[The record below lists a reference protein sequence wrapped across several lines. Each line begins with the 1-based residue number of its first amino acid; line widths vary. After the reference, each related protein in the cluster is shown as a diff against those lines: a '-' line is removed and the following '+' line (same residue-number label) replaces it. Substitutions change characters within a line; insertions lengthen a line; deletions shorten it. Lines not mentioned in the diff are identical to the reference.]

1 MSIISKYQCKIYLNI
16 PIILDLAVF
25 LTESLDPS
33 QNSIRDAPQTEHRAE
48 GVQWVLTGASIQ
60 DDEGDAGIIIIIKL
74 NIEYFF
80 LSPHLMAACGMAS
93 PVIYLY

>member
-1 MSIISKYQCKIYLNI
+1 MI
-16 PIILDLAVF
+16 F
-25 LTESLDPS
+25 TEGHDPS
-33 QNSIRDAPQTEHRAE
+33 DNTIANTTNAKDSRGSIDDVPT
-48 GVQWVLTGASIQ
+48 WASIV